1 MRTELILLCLM
12 AGVIYFMMRNKTVK
26 NDGTVATET
35 TTQEEESTVKS
46 ETPATPATPQPKTE
60 SETQLENVE
69 TDVGAD
75 LNSAFEPTLPAGTN
89 PEVVEFKNDGLNMD
103 AKSLLPAEGS
113 KSLSNVPAKNLIN
126 VSKFVQGI
134 DTQGSSN
141 KNASWDLRCAPV
153 NPKFKIG
160 PWNNSTIDADKN
172 CNNLFE

>member
-1 MRTELILLCLM
+1 MRTELILLCLI

-26 NDGTVATET
+26 NEGTVATET

-46 ETPATPATPQPKTE
+46 ETPATPATPKTE
-60 SETQLENVE
+60 LENIE

>member
-1 MRTELILLCLM
+1 MRTELILLCLI

-26 NDGTVATET
+26 NEGTVATET
-35 TTQEEESTVKS
+35 TTQKEESTVKS
-46 ETPATPATPQPKTE
+46 ETPATPKTE
-60 SETQLENVE
+60 LENIE

>member
-1 MRTELILLCLM
+1 MTPRPQD
-12 AGVIYFMMRNKTVK
+12 AS
-26 NDGTVATET
+26 
-35 TTQEEESTVKS
+35 STVS
-46 ETPATPATPQPKTE
+46 ARSVTLNAPATPATPATPKTE
-60 SETQLENVE
+60 LENIE

>member
-1 MRTELILLCLM
+1 MRNRLILLCLM
-12 AGVIYFMMRNKTVK
+12 VGIIYLMMRNNTVK
-26 NDGTVATET
+26 NEGTVVTET
-35 TTQEEESTVKS
+35 TTQEEESSVKS
-46 ETPATPATPQPKTE
+46 ETPLTPKTD
-60 SETQLENVE
+60 LENVE

-89 PEVVEFKNDGLNMD
+89 PNVVEFKNDGLNMN

-113 KSLSNVPAKNLIN
+113 KSLSNVPTKNLIN

-160 PWNNSTIDADKN
+160 PWNNSTIDPDKN

>member
-26 NDGTVATET
+26 NEGTVATET

-46 ETPATPATPQPKTE
+46 ETPATPKTE
-60 SETQLENVE
+60 LENVK

-160 PWNNSTIDADKN
+160 PWNNSTIDPDKN

>member
-1 MRTELILLCLM
+1 MRTELILLCLI

-26 NDGTVATET
+26 NEGTVATET
-35 TTQEEESTVKS
+35 TSQEEESTIKS
-46 ETPATPATPQPKTE
+46 ETPATPKTE
-60 SETQLENVE
+60 LENIE

-172 CNNLFE
+172 CNNLFK

>member
-26 NDGTVATET
+26 NEGTVATET

-46 ETPATPATPQPKTE
+46 ETPATPRTE
-60 SETQLENVE
+60 LENVE

>member
-26 NDGTVATET
+26 NEGTVATET
-35 TTQEEESTVKS
+35 TTKEEESTVKS
-46 ETPATPATPQPKTE
+46 ETPATPKTE
-60 SETQLENVE
+60 LENVE

-89 PEVVEFKNDGLNMD
+89 PNVVEFKNDELNMD

>member
-12 AGVIYFMMRNKTVK
+12 AGVIYFMMRNKTLK
-26 NDGTVATET
+26 NDGTVT
-35 TTQEEESTVKS
+35 TTVTTTTKEEESTVKS
-46 ETPATPATPQPKTE
+46 ETPKTE
-60 SETQLENVE
+60 SETTLKNVE
-69 TDVGAD
+69 TDVGAS

-89 PEVVEFKNDGLNMD
+89 PNVVEFKNDGLNMD

-160 PWNNSTIDADKN
+160 PWNNSTIDPDKN
-172 CNNLFE
+172 CNNLF

>member
-12 AGVIYFMMRNKTVK
+12 AGIIYFMMRNKTVK
-26 NDGTVATET
+26 NEGTVATET

-46 ETPATPATPQPKTE
+46 ETPATPATPATPKTE
-60 SETQLENVE
+60 LENVE

-160 PWNNSTIDADKN
+160 PWNNSTIDPDKN

>member
-1 MRTELILLCLM
+1 M

-26 NDGTVATET
+26 NEGTVATET
-35 TTQEEESTVKS
+35 TTKEEESTVKS
-46 ETPATPATPQPKTE
+46 ETPATPKTE
-60 SETQLENVE
+60 LENVE

-89 PEVVEFKNDGLNMD
+89 PNVVEFKNDELNMD

>member
-35 TTQEEESTVKS
+35 TTQEEESSVKS
-46 ETPATPATPQPKTE
+46 ETPV
-60 SETQLENVE
+60 SETKLENVE

-89 PEVVEFKNDGLNMD
+89 PNVVEFKNDGLNMD

-160 PWNNSTIDADKN
+160 PWNNSTIDPDKN
-172 CNNLFE
+172 CNNVFE

>member
-1 MRTELILLCLM
+1 MRTELILLCLI

-26 NDGTVATET
+26 NEGTVATET

-46 ETPATPATPQPKTE
+46 ETPATPKTE
-60 SETQLENVE
+60 LENIE
-69 TDVGAD
+69 ADVGAD

-172 CNNLFE
+172 CNNLFK

>member
-1 MRTELILLCLM
+1 MRTELILLCLI

-26 NDGTVATET
+26 NEGTVATET
-35 TTQEEESTVKS
+35 TTKEEESTVKS
-46 ETPATPATPQPKTE
+46 ETPATPKTE
-60 SETQLENVE
+60 LENVE
-69 TDVGAD
+69 TDIGAD

-89 PEVVEFKNDGLNMD
+89 PDVVEFKNDELNMD

>member
-1 MRTELILLCLM
+1 
-12 AGVIYFMMRNKTVK
+12 MMRNKTVK
-26 NDGTVATET
+26 NECTVATET
-35 TTQEEESTVKS
+35 TTQDEESTVKS
-46 ETPATPATPQPKTE
+46 ETPATPATPKTE
-60 SETQLENVE
+60 LENIE

>member
-26 NDGTVATET
+26 NEGTVATET

-46 ETPATPATPQPKTE
+46 ETPATPKTE
-60 SETQLENVE
+60 LENVE

>member
-1 MRTELILLCLM
+1 
-12 AGVIYFMMRNKTVK
+12 
-26 NDGTVATET
+26 
-35 TTQEEESTVKS
+35 
-46 ETPATPATPQPKTE
+46 
-60 SETQLENVE
+60 
-69 TDVGAD
+69 
-75 LNSAFEPTLPAGTN
+75 
-89 PEVVEFKNDGLNMD
+89 VEFKNDELNMD

>member
-26 NDGTVATET
+26 NEGTVATET

-46 ETPATPATPQPKTE
+46 ETPATPKTE
-60 SETQLENVE
+60 LENIE